1 MKEKGLGGFLYR
13 ILCGFFLG
21 VSIIAPGVSGSVIA
35 VMMGIY
41 HDLIGIVANPFKRF
55 KHNFFY
61 LLPMGIGAVLSAL
74 IFVKFFGFLFDDYE
88 TQARMLF
95 MGLVCGGLPTMLKQ
109 ARQARWC
116 GHYLIGVLLAFA
128 TAATV
133 GMLVRFD
140 IVAVSQSPSLWYLC
154 IAGVVAGACSMMP
167 GMSVSM
173 VLMLFGAY
181 TYLMSAAS
189 NYTSDIMGTAYTIIP
204 VALCF
209 VLGMVLFSKVT
220 KLILSKYSGL
230 AYFMIFGFMCGTL
243 TAVFPKTAPASAMGW
258 VGGGLMLIAGLG
270 ISLLFI
276 LLGRRMNSEEDG
288 GISAGDVAEGT
299 NAAVAVQE

>member
-41 HDLIGIVANPFKRF
+41 HDLISVVANPFKRF
-55 KHNFFY
+55 KYNFFY
-61 LLPMGIGAVLSAL
+61 LLPMGMGAVLSAL
-74 IFVKFFGFLFDDYE
+74 IFVKFFGFLFQDYE
-88 TQARMLF
+88 TQARLLF

-109 ARQARWC
+109 ARQTRWR
-116 GHYLIGVLLAFA
+116 GQYLIGILLAFA

-140 IVAVSQSPSLWYLC
+140 IVAVSQSPALWYLC
-154 IAGVVAGACSMMP
+154 VAGAVAGACSMMP

-173 VLMLFGAY
+173 VLMLFGVY
-181 TYLMSAAS
+181 TYLMTAAS
-189 NYTSDIMGTAYTIIP
+189 GYTTDIMGTAYTVIP
-204 VALCF
+204 VGLCF

-220 KLILSKYSGL
+220 KIILNKYSGL

-243 TAVFPKTAPASAMGW
+243 TAVFPKAAPASAFGW
-258 VGGGLMLIAGLG
+258 VGGILMLFAGLG
-270 ISLLFI
+270 VSLLFI
-276 LLGRRMNSEEDG
+276 LLGKRFNSEEPG
-288 GISAGDVAEGT
+288 E
-299 NAAVAVQE
+299 NAAEKEISDTVNAAAQK